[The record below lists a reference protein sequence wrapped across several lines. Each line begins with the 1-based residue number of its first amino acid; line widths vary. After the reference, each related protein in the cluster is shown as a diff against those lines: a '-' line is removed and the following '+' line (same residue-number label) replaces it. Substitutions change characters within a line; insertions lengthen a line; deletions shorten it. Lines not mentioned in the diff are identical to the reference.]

1 MIKTVTVIN
10 YLGEELTIDMRHPEY
25 SGIYIKNITGIGP
38 SKANV
43 VLTEKTTLDGASYTS
58 ARTTSRNIVL
68 NLGFMFTK
76 NNTIEELRH
85 KSYKYFPVK
94 KKVTLRFN
102 TDKRVCETYG
112 FVESNEPNIFNKEET
127 TQISILCPD
136 SYFYSP
142 DHESAGTNSF
152 LSIEPMFEFPFSN
165 ESTTSK
171 LIEFSNIRT
180 GTKTNVR
187 YDGDAEVGVLITAHA
202 TGNVSNISFSR
213 IIDDSEGSYGLGYET
228 IRLDTKKMSSSTND
242 ILKGKEIITGDDII
256 ISTVRGDKYIKLL
269 RDGKYINLL
278 NYIDRDVNWFQ
289 LHMGDNTIS
298 YEAES
303 GATNLKITIQHKIA
317 YEGV

>member
-1 MIKTVTVIN
+1 MIKAVTVIN

-38 SKANV
+38 CRANV

-68 NLGFMFTK
+68 TLGFIFTK

-94 KKVTLRFN
+94 KKVTLRFT

-136 SYFYSP
+136 SYFYSR
-142 DHESAGTNSF
+142 DNEYVGTDSFSVRES
-152 LSIEPMFEFPFSN
+152 IFEFPFSN
-165 ESTTSK
+165 ESIKSS
-171 LIEFSNIRT
+171 LIEFGDIGYNTEATI
-180 GTKTNVR
+180 N
-187 YDGDAEVGVLITAHA
+187 YDGDSEVGVVISAHA
-202 TGNVSNISFSR
+202 TGPVSNIKFHNITSGY
-213 IIDDSEGSYGLGYET
+213 DNYET
-228 IRLDTKKMSSSTND
+228 ISLDTVKMSNSSTPGLTNN
-242 ILKGKEIITGDDII
+242 EIIAGDDIV
-256 ISTVRGDKYIKLL
+256 ISTVKGDKYIKLI
-269 RDGKYINLL
+269 RNGEEYNLL
-278 NYIDRDVNWFQ
+278 NYINRDAKWFQ
-289 LHMGDNTIS
+289 LYMGDNTLS
-298 YEAES
+298 YEAEK
-303 GATNLKITIQHKIA
+303 GATNLTITIYYKMS